1 MIAENL
7 NVKIIHIC
15 LKFLIN
21 VSFLINKNIFM
32 GVDSRMRRSSFCG
45 AIQIHEII
53 DSVTRIRVAYVD
65 ASRIASCLACWSA
78 GKGSTLMS
86 GPLMQAVWPAG
97 PYG

>member
-53 DSVTRIRVAYVD
+53 DSVTRINRVKPLSWKRC
-65 ASRIASCLACWSA
+65 ASW
-78 GKGSTLMS
+78 KGERRF
-86 GPLMQAVWPAG
+86 AWDC
-97 PYG
+97 